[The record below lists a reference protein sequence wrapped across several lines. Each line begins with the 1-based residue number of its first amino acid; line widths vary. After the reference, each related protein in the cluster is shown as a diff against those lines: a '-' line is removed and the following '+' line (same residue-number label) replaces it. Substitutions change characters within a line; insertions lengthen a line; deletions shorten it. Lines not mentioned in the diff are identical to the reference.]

1 MVDFMKK
8 QIVLLTSAL
17 LLSGCSQLESIPSKI
32 PFLNLDGGHQ
42 ESTDEK
48 KMDDP
53 ALNEGSSKQEGSV
66 PEQETEAIPEGP
78 VLEAAYFNTTKEVD
92 GKAVIQNPLNTMALV
107 NKVFA
112 LPSTYIPNDLTRP
125 AVSFSFGSQKL
136 EKALLRKEAADAL
149 ENMFKGARNDGL
161 ELFAV
166 SGYRSYKRQNEL
178 YEAEVQSVGVDKAA
192 QAVAV
197 PGNSE
202 HQTGL
207 SMDISSQSAGLNLNE
222 QFGQTEEGKWLAKN
236 AHKYGFILRYPKGKE
251 KITGYMYEPWHFR
264 YVGKKAAAEIYKNNW
279 TLEEYF
285 EIVKKI

>member
-1 MVDFMKK
+1 MKK

-17 LLSGCSQLESIPSKI
+17 LLSGCSQLESIPGKI

-48 KMDDP
+48 VDNP
-53 ALNEGSSKQEGSV
+53 ELNEGNSNQQNSE
-66 PEQETEAIPEGP
+66 PEPETETVPEGP
-78 VLEAAYFNTTKEVD
+78 VLEAAYFNTVKEVD
-92 GKAVIQNPLNTMALV
+92 GKEIIQNPLNTMALV
-107 NKVFA
+107 NKVYA

-125 AVSFSFGSQKL
+125 DVSFSFGSQKL

-149 ENMFKGARNDGL
+149 ENMFEGARKDGF

-166 SGYRSYKRQNEL
+166 SGYRSYKRQNQL
-178 YEAEVQSVGVDKAA
+178 FEAEVQNAGEEKAA

-222 QFGQTEEGKWLAKN
+222 QFGQTEEGKWLADN